1 MTAATLAIQ
10 RIHPRM
16 AIMLTLLLA
25 AVAVAAVAAA
35 AFHGVPVHH
44 GAMSFDGPKS
54 KMSFD

>member
-16 AIMLTLLLA
+16 ALVLA
-25 AVAVAAVAAA
+25 LILVAIAVAAVVIA
-35 AFHGVPVHH
+35 AFHGVPVHW
-44 GAMSFDGPKS
+44 AMSFDGPKS